1 MTFHLFIQQVVVCVC
16 VCINYYQPRKKK
28 KDHFKLHHSHSWEE
42 EEETP
47 PDGLNNRRVGEGIPR
62 AATLPVREAGF

>member
-1 MTFHLFIQQVVVCVC
+1 
-16 VCINYYQPRKKK
+16 VCINYYQLRKKK